1 MTCSHED
8 QTFGLTPEN
17 AAGIGS
23 RSAAQPPDR
32 VVPLPN
38 FTRQAQQEDS
48 PIGGV
53 FALILDQVFTSM
65 PLRA

>member
-38 FTRQAQQEDS
+38 FTRQAQQEDR
-48 PIGGV
+48 V